1 MADEPRF
8 VAFDVHKS
16 SVLIAALDA
25 QLHVVLTPRR
35 VKMEDLGSWATHW
48 LRSTDRVV
56 LEATINAW
64 TIYDLLAPLVTE
76 VQVAHPLLV
85 KLISAARVKTDT
97 RDTLHLA
104 RLLAAGLIPQVW
116 VPPLAVRE
124 LRALVAHRARLVGQR
139 TQATNRLHSVL
150 LSHNLAPPEAE
161 AGWATLPLTP
171 LEGLRVQQD
180 RQVVASL
187 TTLIHAVDGE
197 LTRLSVVDP
206 WAGPMS
212 YVLPLS
218 GVGIITG
225 MTILAAI
232 GDITRFPSAAKLVGY
247 SGLGASVHASGQT
260 FQTGKI
266 TKQGRRELRTAL
278 IEVAWSAVRHD
289 PVWKARFESLAAK
302 KGAGKAIV
310 AMARKLLVV
319 IWHVLTHQV
328 AARQAD
334 PARIIRKLWRWGI
347 SGGLAT
353 SLGFSRTAF
362 VRDHLDRLGLGASIL
377 TFDYGGHHFTLPA
390 SRLPTG

>member
-1 MADEPRF
+1 
-8 VAFDVHKS
+8 
-16 SVLIAALDA
+16 
-25 QLHVVLTPRR
+25 
-35 VKMEDLGSWATHW
+35 
-48 LRSTDRVV
+48 
-56 LEATINAW
+56 
-64 TIYDLLAPLVTE
+64 
-76 VQVAHPLLV
+76 
-85 KLISAARVKTDT
+85 
-97 RDTLHLA
+97 
-104 RLLAAGLIPQVW
+104 
-116 VPPLAVRE
+116 VRE

-171 LEGLRVQQD
+171 LEALRVQQD

-187 TTLIHAVDGE
+187 TTLIHSVDGE
-197 LTRLSVVDP
+197 LTTLSVLDP

-232 GDITRFPSAAKLVGY
+232 GEITRFPWSGQTGEAAAAWEPVCMPG
-247 SGLGASVHASGQT
+247 GQT
-260 FQTGKI
+260 FQTGKM

-289 PVWKARFESLAAK
+289 PVWKARFESLASK

-319 IWHVLTHQV
+319 IWHVLTHQG
-328 AARQAD
+328 ADRQAD
-334 PARIIRKLWRWGI
+334 PVRIIRKLWRVGHLGRTRHQFRI
-347 SGGLAT
+347 QPYGVCARPPRSVGSGVIHPDLRIW
-353 SLGFSRTAF
+353 RTPLHVTCF
-362 VRDHLDRLGLGASIL
+362 PFTDRLGCSPPTSTHDPFSPQSKGNGSVC
-377 TFDYGGHHFTLPA
+377 LPPRGSGTTEHRLVLFPLPLDPLALSRA
-390 SRLPTG
+390 SRFRTLRCDQGPAP

>member
-1 MADEPRF
+1 MIC
-8 VAFDVHKS
+8 S
-16 SVLIAALDA
+16 
-25 QLHVVLTPRR
+25 
-35 VKMEDLGSWATHW
+35 
-48 LRSTDRVV
+48 
-56 LEATINAW
+56 
-64 TIYDLLAPLVTE
+64 LLWSTE

-104 RLLAAGLIPQVW
+104 RLLAANLIPQVW

-124 LRALVAHRARLVGQR
+124 LRALVAHRERLVGQR

-150 LSHNLAPPEAE
+150 LSHNLAPPDAE

-171 LEGLRVQQD
+171 LEALRVQQD
-180 RQVVASL
+180 RQVAASL
-187 TTLIHAVDGE
+187 TTLIHSVDGE
-197 LTRLSVVDP
+197 LTKLSVLDP

-212 YVLPLS
+212 YLLPLS

-232 GDITRFPSAAKLVGY
+232 GDIARFPSAAKLVGY

-278 IEVAWSAVRHD
+278 IEIAWSAVRHD
-289 PVWKARFESLAAK
+289 PVWKARFEPLAAK

-328 AARQAD
+328 ADRQAD
-334 PARIIRKLWRWGI
+334 PARIIRKLWRWGL
-347 SGGLAT
+347 SGGLPRVSGSAVPRLCAT
-353 SLGFSRTAF
+353 
-362 VRDHLDRLGLGASIL
+362 ASI
-377 TFDYGGHHFTLPA
+377 GWSWGHR
-390 SRLPTG
+390 S

>member
-1 MADEPRF
+1 MADESRF

-16 SVLIAALDA
+16 YVLIAALDA
-25 QLHVVLTPRR
+25 ELQVVLKPRR
-35 VKMEDLGSWATHW
+35 VKMEDLATW
-48 LRSTDRVV
+48 VTRELRPSDRVV

-64 TIYDLLAPLVTE
+64 TIYDLLVPLVTQ

-85 KLISAARVKTDT
+85 KLISSARVKTDT

-104 RLLAAGLIPQVW
+104 RLLAANLIPQVW

-139 TQATNRLHSVL
+139 TQATNRLHSIL

-161 AGWATLPLTP
+161 AGWATLPLTL
-171 LEGLRVQQD
+171 LEALRVQQD

-187 TTLIHAVDGE
+187 TTLIHSVDGE
-197 LTRLSVVDP
+197 LTKLSVLDP

-212 YVLPLS
+212 YVLPIS

-232 GDITRFPSAAKLVGY
+232 GEITRFPSAAKLVGY

-278 IEVAWSAVRHD
+278 IEIAWSAVRHD
-289 PVWKARFESLAAK
+289 PVWKARFESLASK

-328 AARQAD
+328 ADRQAD
-334 PARIIRKLWRWGI
+334 PVRIIRKLWRWGI

-362 VRDHLDRLGLGASIL
+362 VRDRLDRLGLGASIL
-377 TFDYGGHHFTLPA
+377 TFEYGGQHFTLPA
-390 SRLPTG
+390 SRLQTG